1 MQIGQYL
8 KIKMWDPK
16 VLFRSIRK
24 SADLWFGAGTSPT
37 QLELN
42 GVPCTSVKTVKKT
55 IGHPGCIE
63 SDFTWTSA
71 ANTTAQNK
79 DLGSIVPAF
88 ARVLDVKLVT
98 EETHTGAVS
107 LAVTA
112 GNASAGSEFVATGAS
127 YTLNDVRAC
136 LHAIALNVAPVAA
149 ASKVWIGGT
158 PGANW
163 SLMTA
168 GRLAVYVTYIETV

>member
-1 MQIGQYL
+1 MIIYRDF
-8 KIKMWDPK
+8 KIKKWDPK
-16 VLFRSIRK
+16 ILLQSGRYFLASIGV
-24 SADLWFGAGTSPT
+24 GAT
-37 QLELN
+37 QLTLG
-42 GVPCTSVKTVKKT
+42 GVPFSNIKTVKKT
-55 IGHPGCIE
+55 IGYPG
-63 SDFTWTSA
+63 SVALGTADFQWTSA
-71 ANTTAQNK
+71 ANTTAQNI

-98 EETHTGAVS
+98 EATHTGAVS
-107 LAVTA
+107 LAITA
-112 GNASAGSEFVATGAS
+112 GSASAGSEFVATGAN

-136 LHAIALNVAPVAA
+136 AHAAALNNAPAAA

-168 GRLAVYVTYIETV
+168 GRLAIYVTYIEI